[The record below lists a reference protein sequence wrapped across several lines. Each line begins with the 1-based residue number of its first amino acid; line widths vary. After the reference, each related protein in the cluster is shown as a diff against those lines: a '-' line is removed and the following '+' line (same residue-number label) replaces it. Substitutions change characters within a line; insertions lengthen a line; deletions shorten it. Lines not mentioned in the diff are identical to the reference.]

1 MGKPGHA
8 PPAIPDGGC
17 SFFYG
22 TSHYHSHNHNPM
34 TMTTKGAASLKDIA
48 AKLGISIATV
58 SRALQGNPAISK
70 ATREKVVQAAREMNY
85 TKNFIADSLRSGQLP
100 LIGVIVPHAVT
111 LFYSSI
117 LDGIEQVAAQEG
129 YAVISMNSH
138 ESYEEER
145 CNVQSLRNL
154 HVAGIIAS
162 VTQETEDFGHFY
174 SLADERLPVV
184 FVARDIPTPDFSSVT
199 ADSVEAAYKA
209 TCHLARQGCRR
220 IAILCG
226 PSRMKMVVERKHG
239 YIEALH
245 DCRLPV
251 RPDYVA
257 YTDLSPD
264 AATRAAMRLLTRKER
279 PDAIIALNDTLLFAA
294 MKAIKAC
301 YLTMPGD
308 VALIGFSDVEY
319 AECTSPALSTIED
332 QSRLMGETACRILL
346 KHING
351 QAKPIRK
358 VVPTI
363 QKIRES
369 SRKS

>member
-1 MGKPGHA
+1 
-8 PPAIPDGGC
+8 
-17 SFFYG
+17 
-22 TSHYHSHNHNPM
+22 
-34 TMTTKGAASLKDIA
+34 MTTRSAASLKDIA
-48 AKLGISIATV
+48 ARLGVSIATV

-70 ATREKVVQAAREMNY
+70 ATREKVVQAARDMNY
-85 TKNFIADSLRSGQLP
+85 SKNFIADSLRSGQLP

-162 VTQETEDFGHFY
+162 VTQETEDFGHFHC
-174 SLADERLPVV
+174 LADESLPVV

-209 TCHLARQGCRR
+209 TCHLAAQGCRR

-226 PSRMKMVVERKHG
+226 PSRMKMVKERKHG

-245 DCRLPV
+245 HCRLPV
-251 RPDYVA
+251 SPGLVA
-257 YTDLSPD
+257 YTDINTE
-264 AATRAAMRLLTRKER
+264 AATRAAMRLLSQEER
-279 PDAIIALNDTLLFAA
+279 PDAILALNDTLLFAA
-294 MKAIKAC
+294 MKAVKAC
-301 YLTMPGD
+301 RLAMPAD

-332 QSRLMGETACRILL
+332 QSLLMGETACRILL

-351 QAKPIRK
+351 QGKPIHK
-358 VVPTI
+358 VIPTI

-369 SRKS
+369 SKKA

>member
-1 MGKPGHA
+1 
-8 PPAIPDGGC
+8 
-17 SFFYG
+17 
-22 TSHYHSHNHNPM
+22 
-34 TMTTKGAASLKDIA
+34 MTTRSAASLKDIA
-48 AKLGISIATV
+48 ARLGVSIATV

-70 ATREKVVQAAREMNY
+70 ATREKVVQAARDMNY
-85 TKNFIADSLRSGQLP
+85 SKNFIADSLRSGQLP

-162 VTQETEDFGHFY
+162 VTQETDFGHFHC
-174 SLADERLPVV
+174 LADESLPVV

-209 TCHLARQGCRR
+209 TCHLAAQGCRR

-226 PSRMKMVVERKHG
+226 PSRMKMVKERKHG

-245 DCRLPV
+245 HCRLPV
-251 RPDYVA
+251 SPGLVA
-257 YTDLSPD
+257 YTDINTE
-264 AATRAAMRLLTRKER
+264 AATRAAMRLLSQEER
-279 PDAIIALNDTLLFAA
+279 PDAILALNDTLLFAA
-294 MKAIKAC
+294 MKAVKAC
-301 YLTMPGD
+301 RLAMPAD

-332 QSRLMGETACRILL
+332 QSLLMGETACRILL

-351 QAKPIRK
+351 QAKPIHK
-358 VVPTI
+358 VIPTI

-369 SRKS
+369 SKKA